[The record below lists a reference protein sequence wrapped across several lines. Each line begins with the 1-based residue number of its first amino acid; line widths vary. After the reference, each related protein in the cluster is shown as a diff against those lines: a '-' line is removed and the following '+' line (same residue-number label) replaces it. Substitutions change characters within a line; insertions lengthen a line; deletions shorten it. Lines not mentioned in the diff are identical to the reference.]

1 MNQPTREEF
10 EDLKEEVRK
19 IREQQTEPIQIT
31 VERRYPDRELLQEFL
46 QKQDEQF
53 NYLKAEF
60 GSLSKRQDQYDKG
73 LLSHSRSIEMLQNE
87 MKAARADILQIR
99 EAQADQRD
107 QIKEIKDDILQIRE
121 SQADQRDQIKEIKDD
136 ILQIRESQADQRDQI
151 KEIKDTMATKD
162 DFSALKND
170 FSALK
175 ATQDAR
181 FERIETTQDKHELL
195 LREILDRLPP
205 KQ

>member
-10 EDLKEEVRK
+10 EDLKEQVRK
-19 IREQQTEPIQIT
+19 VREQQTEPIQIT
-31 VERRYPDRELLQEFL
+31 VERKYPDRELLQDVL
-46 QKQDEQF
+46 RKQDEQF
-53 NYLKAEF
+53 SYHKAGFE
-60 GSLSKRQDQYDKG
+60 SLSKRQDQYDKG
-73 LLSHSRSIEMLQNE
+73 LLSHSRSIENLQNE

-99 EAQADQRD
+99 E
-107 QIKEIKDDILQIRE
+107 
-121 SQADQRDQIKEIKDD
+121 SQADQRDQISVLQEDVSSLKNEMKEARAD
-136 ILQIRESQADQRDQI
+136 ILQIRASQADQRDQL

-162 DFSALKND
+162 DISALKND

-175 ATQDAR
+175 VTQDS
-181 FERIETTQDKHELL
+181 HELL